1 MGFMY
6 DLLCVPFL
14 GSLFAYYS
22 FSLFSKPIAV
32 PVVHATYES
41 NALGVLQ
48 SGFAVSPEMD
58 KGYYGQGIYSTS
70 DIDYASMYYS
80 GKGRPWVCIVCV
92 ATPGNPYPVTEP
104 PSAATGSSKPS
115 HEGMA
120 CVPGYQSHYTVV
132 NRESI
137 QSAYPTTSEDVEGDL
152 QKRWVAD
159 ELVLFES
166 GQLLPLFMVSYNPPP
181 PPPPRPRKE
190 AKPADISDLDVSN
203 SGFFSD
209 KSAPRPKEMQEIAS
223 N

>member
-1 MGFMY
+1 
-6 DLLCVPFL
+6 
-14 GSLFAYYS
+14 
-22 FSLFSKPIAV
+22 
-32 PVVHATYES
+32 
-41 NALGVLQ
+41 
-48 SGFAVSPEMD
+48 
-58 KGYYGQGIYSTS
+58 
-70 DIDYASMYYS
+70 
-80 GKGRPWVCIVCV
+80 
-92 ATPGNPYPVTEP
+92 
-104 PSAATGSSKPS
+104 
-115 HEGMA
+115 MA

-159 ELVLFES
+159 ELVL
-166 GQLLPLFMVSYNPPP
+166 MVSYNPPP

-190 AKPADISDLDVSN
+190 AEPADISDLDVSN

>member
-1 MGFMY
+1 
-6 DLLCVPFL
+6 
-14 GSLFAYYS
+14 
-22 FSLFSKPIAV
+22 
-32 PVVHATYES
+32 
-41 NALGVLQ
+41 
-48 SGFAVSPEMD
+48 
-58 KGYYGQGIYSTS
+58 
-70 DIDYASMYYS
+70 
-80 GKGRPWVCIVCV
+80 
-92 ATPGNPYPVTEP
+92 
-104 PSAATGSSKPS
+104 
-115 HEGMA
+115 
-120 CVPGYQSHYTVV
+120 VV

-209 KSAPRPKEMQEIAS
+209 KSAPRPKEMQEIALRTEALLNLS
-223 N
+223 AKRNPEAEGLKSELEQSREELERLRLETLYLKNMLGFTS